1 MNNQDLTCAYEDNI
15 AQWWEMHICALEGE
29 ADRTRGLWWTL
40 DKAGGASSLHR
51 VRQTEDGLAAAL
63 SRCQEDAA
71 AHGSAIWAYVCEYA
85 TPGDAVERF
94 KAAGF
99 QHTKRFDV
107 FAHDLAKAAPVKLP
121 KGAVIERLGS
131 MERFSKAVPHP
142 YIGPITTA
150 NRKRA
155 LQATEA
161 LAKERPED
169 FAAYLLSIDN
179 VPTSTVTV
187 FRTGDMAGIYDVGT
201 LEAARGRGYAGLLL
215 QHVLHEAKAAGAT
228 SAGLIA
234 VAKAEALY
242 ERVGFRPVGWL
253 SFLYYSKTKALARAQ
268 AR

>member
-1 MNNQDLTCAYEDNI
+1 MSDRDLSCAYEDNL
-15 AQWWEMHICALEGE
+15 AEWWEMHICAVDGE

-40 DKAGGASSLHR
+40 DRAGGASSLHR
-51 VRQTEDGLAAAL
+51 VRQTEAGLEDAL
-63 SRCQEDAA
+63 RQCQDDAA
-71 AHGSAIWAYVCEYA
+71 AHGSAIWAYVCAYA

-107 FAHDLAKAAPVKLP
+107 FAHDLAKLAPVKRP
-121 KGAVIERLGS
+121 KGMRIERLDT
-131 MERFSKAVPHP
+131 MERFSKSVPHP

-155 LQATEA
+155 LQATGV

-169 FAAYLLSIDN
+169 FMAYVLSVDD

-187 FRTGDMAGIYDVGT
+187 FRTGEMAGIYDVGT
-201 LEAARGRGYAGLLL
+201 LEAARGRGYAGMLLK
-215 QHVLHEAKAAGAT
+215 HVLYEAKTAGAA

-234 VAKAEALY
+234 VAKAKALY
-242 ERVGFRPVGWL
+242 ERVGFRSVGWL
-253 SFLYYSKTKALARAQ
+253 SFLYYSKTKAQARALKG
-268 AR
+268 